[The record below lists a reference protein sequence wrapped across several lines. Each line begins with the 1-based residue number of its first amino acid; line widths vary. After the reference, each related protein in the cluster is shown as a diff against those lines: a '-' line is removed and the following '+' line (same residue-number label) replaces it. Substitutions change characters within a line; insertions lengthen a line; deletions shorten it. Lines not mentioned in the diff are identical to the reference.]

1 MKMKRTLILITA
13 LGLANTAFASTSS
26 ELFNYYCAKPSLDK
40 AVSVEAGEVVTV
52 IPKAG
57 SMNLVVT
64 YENDAN
70 IELSELIANQF
81 KVDKDCSEFL
91 IANGHLQNASQGD
104 VLARVYFDFDSSTLS
119 KQSKYILDKII
130 RIAQHTD
137 NDFLLEGHTDARGS
151 ENYNFTLGLKR
162 AQAVGTLL
170 DESEVNT
177 LASSQGESSPVAN
190 NTTQAGQ
197 AKNRRVEI
205 ILN

>member
-1 MKMKRTLILITA
+1 MKRTLILITA

-26 ELFNYYCAKPSLDK
+26 ELFNYYCAKPFLDK

-57 SMNLVVT
+57 SMNLVVA
-64 YENDAN
+64 YENDTD